1 MVAIIVMTIAFR
13 RTVFYSLV
21 ILFCI
26 LGSAFVFYS
35 QGYRLDFHD
44 WRITKV
50 GALYV
55 TSYPKDASIY
65 INERSVKNESW
76 LLKHG
81 TFINDLFP
89 KTYLLALSAPEYKD
103 WQRTVTVSPSLVT
116 EVKNAILIPVRP
128 QPVSASSDI
137 SDFWVLPGGTLAVE
151 STTSTLTIG
160 SSTLATEGTLLGNT
174 SDGSSLLVRQKK
186 TGTYVWIDRTT
197 TTSFALSAPGSTTS
211 NPFFVVDSFAN
222 NSLLLAHSNGIMN
235 VNPRTNEKRV
245 ITSLTPATS
254 NTIIRST
261 ITPTAGT
268 IVWAQYQSKTKSSTI
283 HVFDKNSFV
292 TTSLAPLPGKTQSIT
307 SAPNGTLVVTQ
318 ESTGATFLIHPDSG
332 KTELIAPTARLATFS
347 FDGRSLALVVPD
359 GIRIFSLDNHEPN
372 IYFTRVDATNITGLM
387 WHRGSEHVLVAYTNV
402 IRLLDLSDIT
412 LQEFDDV
419 LTGTLFRYDP
429 ATNTVY
435 GLDSGKL
442 MKIVLPG

>member
-1 MVAIIVMTIAFR
+1 MNIAINGFGRIGRAVFKALLERPGVRVVAINDLTDTATLAHLLKYDSCYGNYSKKVKATKSAIIVDG
-13 RTVFYSLV
+13 V
-21 ILFCI
+21 
-26 LGSAFVFYS
+26 
-35 QGYRLDFHD
+35 
-44 WRITKV
+44 
-50 GALYV
+50 
-55 TSYPKDASIY
+55 SYPVSAEKD
-65 INERSVKNESW
+65 
-76 LLKHG
+76 
-81 TFINDLFP
+81 
-89 KTYLLALSAPEYKD
+89 LLALPWKQMKVD
-103 WQRTVTVSPSLVT
+103 VV
-116 EVKNAILIPVRP
+116 I
-128 QPVSASSDI
+128 
-137 SDFWVLPGGTLAVE
+137 E
-151 STTSTLTIG
+151 STGRFTDPEAAMAHIKAG
-160 SSTLATEGTLLGNT
+160 A
-174 SDGSSLLVRQKK
+174 KK
-186 TGTYVWIDRTT
+186 VV
-197 TTSFALSAPGSTTS
+197 LSAPAKGKGAKTFVIGVNENQIKKSDKVISMASCTTTS